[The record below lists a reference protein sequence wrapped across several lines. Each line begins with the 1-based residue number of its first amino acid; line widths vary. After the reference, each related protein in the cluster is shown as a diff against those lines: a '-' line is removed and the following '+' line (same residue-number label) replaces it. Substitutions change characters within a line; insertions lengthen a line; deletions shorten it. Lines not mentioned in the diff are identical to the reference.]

1 MTTQTEIINL
11 EDLVPTNHLYR
22 KFSKLIDLDKITN
35 KHLTTI
41 AGNSNYKGY
50 GINTLFKTLLLQ
62 HLEDISCQVSPRY
75 SLLSKTTLRNIS
87 GFLINKSGFKLYQ
100 YSKAS

>member
-41 AGNSNYKGY
+41 AGNRDLCITQPKNHQSDK
-50 GINTLFKTLLLQ
+50 ITP
-62 HLEDISCQVSPRY
+62 I
-75 SLLSKTTLRNIS
+75 
-87 GFLINKSGFKLYQ
+87 
-100 YSKAS
+100 

>member
-22 KFSKLIDLDKITN
+22 KFTKLIDLDKITN

-50 GINTLFKTLLLQ
+50 LNEVFTFIDASHFSRKSQPLASARFSHCYCL
-62 HLEDISCQVSPRY
+62 VPPRY
-75 SLLSKTTLRNIS
+75 SSLSI
-87 GFLINKSGFKLYQ
+87 
-100 YSKAS
+100 

>member
-35 KHLTTI
+35 RDLCITQPKNHQSDKITPI
-41 AGNSNYKGY
+41 
-50 GINTLFKTLLLQ
+50 
-62 HLEDISCQVSPRY
+62 
-75 SLLSKTTLRNIS
+75 
-87 GFLINKSGFKLYQ
+87 
-100 YSKAS
+100 

>member
-1 MTTQTEIINL
+1 MTIQTEIINL

-22 KFSKLIDLDKITN
+22 KFTKLIDLDKITN

-41 AGNSNYKGY
+41 VGNSNYKGY

-62 HLEDISCQVSPRY
+62 HLECQVSPRY
-75 SLLSKTTLRNIS
+75 PLLSKTTLR
-87 GFLINKSGFKLYQ
+87 NKSGFKLYQ

>member
-22 KFSKLIDLDKITN
+22 KFTKLIDLDKITN

-41 AGNSNYKGY
+41 AGNSN
-50 GINTLFKTLLLQ
+50 
-62 HLEDISCQVSPRY
+62 
-75 SLLSKTTLRNIS
+75 
-87 GFLINKSGFKLYQ
+87 
-100 YSKAS
+100 